1 MALERRWVFVA
12 FVAAVA
18 VAASAFV
25 ARSKPTDATDAA
37 GALLAGRSAAPRF
50 TLVAGPLGEKQ
61 TGAFVIDQETMRLL
75 VYAVDAGRKQLKLVA
90 VRDMSQDVLLS
101 HWNNARPWPE
111 DIRQSVEK
119 GEAPGGGEGGEREPT
134 GASPE

>member
-12 FVAAVA
+12 FAAAVA
-18 VAASAFV
+18 VAVCAFV
-25 ARSKPTDATDAA
+25 ARSTPTDAA
-37 GALLAGRSAAPRF
+37 GAPATGGGAAAPRF
-50 TLVAGPLGEKQ
+50 TLVAGPVGEKQ

-111 DIRQSVEK
+111 DIRQSVET
-119 GEAPGGGEGGEREPT
+119 GEDHGGGEKEPT
-134 GASPE
+134 GAAPE